1 MKNLS
6 TFEEF
11 LNEERVYGMFNDSQG
26 KPSKLSQEILEI
38 CMRGLPKKIT
48 DQIEEVEAAGYFK
61 HEMNTPPTTSNK
73 GQSRGVA
80 DYTSIVIVFKKP
92 LGKGNVDSLEVGI
105 RKRTSG
111 PGTGY
116 LAVAPFS
123 GGSRVLP
130 EKSIAIEWMDSPE
143 AQLERLYNDNLKNII
158 G

>member
-1 MKNLS
+1 MKNLQ
-6 TFEEF
+6 TFDEF
-11 LNEERVYGMFNDSQG
+11 LNEERVFGMFNDSQG
-26 KPSKLSQEILEI
+26 KPSKLSQEILDI
-38 CMRGLPKKIT
+38 CMKGLPKKIT
-48 DQIEEVEAAGYFK
+48 DQIEEVEASGFFK
-61 HEMNTPPTTSNK
+61 SEMNTPPTTSNR

-143 AQLERLYNDNLKNII
+143 AQLTRLYDENLKNII